1 MHILTRTYSRMYSK
15 EQRKMKGELILAK
28 KKKTRFQKITT
39 AVVWV
44 MIIAT
49 LGTMVL
55 TAVVSVMGY

>member
-1 MHILTRTYSRMYSK
+1 
-15 EQRKMKGELILAK
+15 MKGELILAK